1 MADLKVISEGRGE
14 IHSHVIFFHGLAGDP
29 HETWQSPVN
38 PPVCWP
44 QWLAE
49 DIEGLAVWS
58 IGYEAAVSWWD
69 GMAMN
74 LPDRAMNVLE
84 RILLE
89 SRLKTG
95 EIILVGHS
103 LGGLLIKQ
111 ILRTAESIGHQ
122 REDAAEFMER
132 LRRVAFLATPHFG
145 ADLAAWGDRLR
156 IIVLPSAA
164 TACLVRNDPHLRELN
179 NWYREWVI
187 KSGISHLIL
196 TETQPTKK
204 FFIVVKP
211 DSSDPGL
218 IDRPIPI
225 DADHNSICKPCN
237 KSSEIYLY
245 IREFVDFNTPSIEIT
260 NAHEANTKWLTDGFS
275 DRRQARNQFGHAL
288 SPGDI
293 TSIKTLTRKALA
305 DELQQYLARS
315 PDEKVVFVLGGEG
328 CGKSWIVAQ
337 SWLTLDQ
344 KPLMVFLTPETF
356 KESAAQNDINELLI
370 VKLIEQ
376 TGDKPTDIKQRFW
389 RRSLIQWRRS
399 PSVIVPRL
407 IVTIDGINQ
416 KPNVDWGR
424 IIDNTGAALEEIGGR
439 LVITSRTP
447 YFRDRVKKRLT
458 VPTIEINVPEWI
470 PTERDE
476 ILRNYGISP
485 AALHA
490 TVAQS
495 LLNPRLLGIAV
506 ELLNKDDI
514 SALEELSVSRL
525 LFEHIRASVLDAPTP
540 QSVGTFVRR
549 LREHAQKIL
558 DRKQQQHE
566 DDLNIFEADTPAV
579 ADGRF
584 FLPVEGEPEK
594 YQLKDDGLTLALGF
608 SVVDQ
613 LRVAKRNDR
622 DLDVTLTTLLEPI
635 SALDSTANVVLAA
648 LTVAVVDDD
657 HQYIQNIAVALVK
670 GFASLQN
677 PDETKF
683 PTFAGLTKSKP
694 LAFMKA
700 AHDLCLDGA
709 DHQNFDWIQ
718 FAVIEAS
725 KNVRIWPEIANEI
738 RCWMSV
744 YSLSPELRMQFHLS
758 RDSIEKVQTEREKNQ
773 QAINDKLDALSKEE
787 RNVLNRLHQKEGSIN
802 SLTRLGLY
810 VLAGKPLAPFAESF
824 LNWSFST
831 SLNSEYSAPY
841 KELSD
846 LVSLNRVDWRETRMA
861 LLKACEPLRGSNISN
876 TGKWALVTI
885 LGTTG
890 EADDDGEAQALVNE
904 LRKDQPTFKGQRP
917 VERYSATDPC
927 DPTSAEPD
935 NITQTMEK
943 YQAIDVTQLRME
955 VGMTIEDD
963 FFIRARPSMAR
974 FKSKVA
980 VAKHREFAENVL
992 TRSGFP
998 LRQGLFELLKHNALL
1013 TSAPAHALVTRWR
1026 QTKSDDTLNN
1036 LTKQDSWIVSQYHL
1050 LLAFPLLSAN
1060 EQTEILLSVEEDEN
1074 ILLELMNRMS
1084 PLDESTF
1091 ERLFNEAIKSKDEYK
1106 QYLLLA
1112 IAKSTNTPLSL
1123 DTRRYIASL
1132 VSTDSDRLRAEAL
1145 GVVATLCDN
1154 DMLAIVARSSWNAAN
1169 AKIDDSH
1176 EEWYGST
1183 ALLKAAERHLID
1195 HREVLDR
1202 ISPRLYGKAA
1212 IILNIEAR
1220 REIARRINISIEQTI
1235 GLEGNLVAP
1244 DIELEVRSDG
1254 LYEPNR
1260 FSVTEKAPPTQ
1271 DITEAMKRFNESS
1284 RDFEERQKRIHE
1296 IFIDFKNTLTK
1307 VKASIILDDLMWNE
1321 FAVIIAADE
1330 YIADK
1335 WYKLFIELPDSNLS
1349 AVHNLILLLAHVL
1362 SGKDPGKSQ
1371 ALFKKVRNSRPI
1383 VRCTFDS
1390 VGVELDAMVCW
1401 TGERSDVLDEQR
1413 AIRLD
1418 QAGTDHDLS
1427 LEVLAGLMNGQQEFL
1442 EQYINNKLTC
1452 EEPAEIAR
1460 GIMVAGFSDIS
1471 KFNSEILSR
1480 YEKSAGLIGQAHK
1493 AAKYAYERNS
1503 WARHWFGK
1511 MCEAAE
1517 PNDFWC
1523 SVVLFNKI
1531 TDGRFVIWDNE
1542 YPRMNMPIII
1552 YGNTWGYLKNRYKRW
1567 EEYRKKKLFGND
1579 APAVIFLEGGK

>member
-29 HETWQSPVN
+29 HETWQSSVN

-58 IGYEAAVSWWD
+58 VGYEAAISRWR
-69 GMAMN
+69 GTAMH
-74 LPDRAMNVLE
+74 LPDRAINVLE

-89 SRLKTG
+89 PSVKNG
-95 EIILVGHS
+95 EVILIGHS
-103 LGGLLIKQ
+103 LGGLVIKQ
-111 ILRTAESIGHQ
+111 LLRIAESMAHQ
-122 REDAAEFMER
+122 RVDADNFVTR
-132 LRRVAFLATPHFG
+132 VSRVAFLATPHTG
-145 ADLAAWGDRLR
+145 SDLATLGDRLR
-156 IIVLPSAA
+156 TIVLPSAA
-164 TACLVRNDPHLRELN
+164 TACLVRNDPNLRDLN
-179 NWYREWVI
+179 LWYREWVKRNSI
-187 KSGISHLIL
+187 ENLIL
-196 TETQPTKK
+196 TETRPTKI
-204 FFIVVKP
+204 FIVIVKP

-218 IDRPIPI
+218 AKTPIPI
-225 DADHNSICKPCN
+225 DADHFTICKPN
-237 KSSEIYLY
+237 NRSSEIYLH
-245 IREFVDFNTPSIEIT
+245 IRNFVEFNAQEIIVQ
-260 NAHEANTKWLTDGFS
+260 EANAKWLKDGFS
-275 DRRQARNQFGHAL
+275 DRRRARNQFGQAL
-288 SPGDI
+288 SPGDA
-293 TSIKTLTRKALA
+293 TPIKTLTRKALT
-305 DELQQYLARS
+305 DELQHYLAKS
-315 PDEKVVFVLGGEG
+315 PDEKVAFVLGGEG

-344 KPLMVFLTPETF
+344 KPLMVILTPETF

-376 TGDKPTDIKQRFW
+376 TGGETTDVNRQFW
-389 RRSLIQWRRS
+389 SRRLIQWRRNPTVS
-399 PSVIVPRL
+399 APRL

-424 IIDNTGAALEEIGGR
+424 IIDNTGAALEGIGGR
-439 LVITSRTP
+439 LIITSRTL

-458 VPTIEINVPEWI
+458 VPTIEINVPEWMPI
-470 PTERDE
+470 ERDK
-476 ILRNYGISP
+476 ILWNYGISP

-514 SALEELSVSRL
+514 VALEELSVSRL
-525 LFEHIRASVLDAPTP
+525 LFEHIRASELDALTP
-540 QSVGTFVRR
+540 QPVGPFVCK
-549 LREHAQKIL
+549 LSKHAQEIL
-558 DRKQQQHE
+558 DRIRQKQV
-566 DDLNIFEADTPAV
+566 DDLNIFETEITAV

-584 FLPVEGEPEK
+584 FHPVEGEPEK
-594 YQLKDDGLTLALGF
+594 YQFTDDGLTLALGF

-613 LRVAKRNDR
+613 LKVAKRNGR
-622 DLDVTLTTLLEPI
+622 DLDETLTNILEPI
-635 SALDSTANVVLAA
+635 NALDSTADVVLAA
-648 LTVAVVDDD
+648 LTVTVVDDG
-657 HQYIQNIAVALVK
+657 QYIQDIIVGLVK
-670 GFASLQN
+670 GFANLQN

-683 PTFAGLTKSKP
+683 QTFVGLTKSKP
-694 LAFMKA
+694 LMFMKA
-700 AHDLCLDGA
+700 AQDLCLDGA
-709 DHQNFDWIQ
+709 NHQNFDWIQ
-718 FAVIEAS
+718 FAIIEVS
-725 KNVRIWPEIANEI
+725 KNTRIWPEIANEI
-738 RCWMSV
+738 RYWMSV
-744 YSLSPELRMQFHLS
+744 YSLSPELRMQSQLT
-758 RDSIEKVQTEREKNQ
+758 RNPIEKVQMEREKNQ
-773 QAINDKLDALSKEE
+773 QIIDDKLDALSKVE
-787 RNVLNRLHQKEGSIN
+787 RDILSHLHQKDGDISA
-802 SLTRLGLY
+802 LTRLGLY

-831 SLNSEYSAPY
+831 ALNSEYSAPY

-890 EADDDGEAQALVNE
+890 EADDDGEARALVNE

-955 VGMTIEDD
+955 VGVTIEDD

-992 TRSGFP
+992 TRSSFP

-1013 TSAPAHALVTRWR
+1013 TSAQAHALVTRWR

-1036 LTKQDSWIVSQYHL
+1036 LTKQDSWIVSQFHL

-1112 IAKSTNTPLSL
+1112 IVKSTNTPISL

-1145 GVVATLCDN
+1145 GVVAKLCDN

-1202 ISPRLYGKAA
+1202 ISPRLYGRAA

-1260 FSVTEKAPPTQ
+1260 FSVNEKAPPTQ

-1284 RDFEERQKRIHE
+1284 RDFEERQKRTHDT
-1296 IFIDFKNTLTK
+1296 FIDFKNTLTK

-1383 VRCTFDS
+1383 VRCTFGS

-1579 APAVIFLEGGK
+1579 APAVIFLEGNK